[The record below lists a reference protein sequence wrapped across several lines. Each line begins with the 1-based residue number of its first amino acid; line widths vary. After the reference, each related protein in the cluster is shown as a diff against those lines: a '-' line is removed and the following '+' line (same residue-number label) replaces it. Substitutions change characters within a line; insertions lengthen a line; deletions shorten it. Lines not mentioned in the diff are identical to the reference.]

1 MTISK
6 FQIIRK
12 IAQINVLRAIAIKF
26 YGLFSKS
33 NHKPYE
39 KTVFSDLEID
49 DTLREINA
57 QGYSLGI
64 KLSSELLTEV
74 LAFCEN
80 NETCVDRDRDDRLK
94 ISMSDETQPAKGT
107 VFSYTNTYRS
117 CEAVR
122 KIAHDPKILKIAKD
136 YLGCTPKFIGSQI
149 WWSYPHLDEQR
160 NKIKTHLYGYH
171 YDIDDLKFLKVF
183 FYLNDVDEDG
193 GPHVI
198 IGNTH
203 KKKNYFEIRN
213 RRLSDEVAD
222 EKYSDNIKEITGK
235 AGDGFFE
242 DTFCYHKG
250 THPSKR
256 RLLLQFE
263 YAINDFG
270 NQNDDN

>member
-1 MTISK
+1 MAISK

-12 IAQINVLRAIAIKF
+12 ITKINVLRAIAIK
-26 YGLFSKS
+26 YYSLFTKS
-33 NHKPYE
+33 NHLPYE
-39 KTVFSDLEID
+39 QSVFSELEVD
-49 DTLREINA
+49 NTLREINA

-64 KLSSELLTEV
+64 TLSPELLKEV
-74 LAFCEN
+74 LMFCEK
-80 NETCVDRDRDDRLK
+80 NETCVDRNRDEKLK
-94 ISMSDETQPAKGT
+94 ISMDDEAQPEKGT
-107 VFSYTNTYRS
+107 AFSYTNTYKN

-136 YLGCTPKFIGSQI
+136 YLGCPPKFIGSQI
-149 WWSYPHLDEQR
+149 WWSYPHLNTDGE
-160 NKIKTHLYGYH
+160 KTKTHLYGYH

-183 FYLNDVDEDG
+183 FYLNDVDEER

-203 KKKNYFEIRN
+203 KKKNYFEIKN
-213 RRLSDEVAD
+213 RRLSDEIAV
-222 EKYSDNIKEITGK
+222 EKYSNNIKVITGK
-235 AGDGFFE
+235 AGEGFFE

-250 THPSKR
+250 THPDKR